1 MSSFG
6 KPAKQFSQKE
16 MRFFHQMSPNYPRDT
31 HSMLDWMNHSNK
43 KQGYA
48 EKNRIINISLFVCL
62 ASILIV
68 ISGVI

>member
-6 KPAKQFSQKE
+6 KPANHFSPKE
-16 MRFFHQMSPNYPRDT
+16 MRFFQKMNPNYPRHP
-31 HSMLDWMNHSNK
+31 HSILDWMNHSNK

-48 EKNRIINISLFVCL
+48 EKNRIVNIALFVCL

-68 ISGVI
+68 IYGVI